1 MGEQNQL
8 NMKQTTFIF
17 LLFQIIILTCAKN
30 LQKRQIT
37 VDSQLARQLT
47 FSLSKGLNQ
56 FNHDLFPKLAALNDG
71 NIVISPFSLHTALS
85 MTLIGTPTKSDTH
98 KQLSRALFGEDQ
110 FDNEAAKTR
119 LVNYLKV
126 INFYENAGN
135 DLNIKADYIN
145 VLTQLFKSGLER
157 VNFANSIET
166 ANKINNYVYNVT
178 DGLIDKI
185 VQPSNFDADTRML
198 LINAIYF
205 KANWLTKFNERDTK
219 PMKFQVTNDIQVDYD
234 HGMNMREDL
243 FHADMAD
250 SGFNAQVLEL
260 PYENEN
266 FRMLLILPD
275 EGINIGELN
284 LQKLNYDI
292 LNTKLVQ
299 RKIQLRLPRFKME
312 FEAKMRPFLEEVGI
326 SDLFEKSKA
335 DLSDIAD
342 EPLYVSDVTH
352 KSVIEVNEEG
362 SEAAGVSAVQINTRT
377 SVIQRFR
384 PMIFDKPFYFIIQN
398 KLHNLN
404 LFMGRIVDPSGV
416 NGLGNPSEDIVP
428 LSSVV
433 RQSEQAQNPN
443 CDELGYQT
451 QGDSN
456 GGVILPCTGESTL
469 PLRGQEGFDSENKQ

>member
-1 MGEQNQL
+1 VP
-8 NMKQTTFIF
+8 KI
-17 LLFQIIILTCAKN
+17 CK
-30 LQKRQIT
+30 KRQIT

-135 DLNIKADYIN
+135 DVKIKLGNKAFAYEGLNIKADYIN

-166 ANKINNYVYNVT
+166 ANKINNYVDDVT
-178 DGLIDKI
+178 DGLIDEI

-250 SGFNAQVLEL
+250 SGFNAQIPEL

-266 FRMLLILPD
+266 FRMLLILPN

-384 PMIFDKPFYFIIQN
+384 PMIFDKPFYFIIQD

-416 NGLGNPSEDIVP
+416 NGLGNTSEDIVLTQP

-433 RQSEQAQNPN
+433 RQSEQAQTPN

-469 PLRGQEGFDSENKQ
+469 PLRGQEGFDSETKQEEIKEFQ